1 MNKNVK
7 KNRPHKQEVVYE
19 RIVEGFDAS
28 KANEN
33 DYMNER
39 KELEQADVLVQEQ
52 ASEETGIVVKWQT
65 ENKDEN
71 GNRLE
76 LPARI
81 AFEDSKVNMGRL
93 PVWYLNALG
102 SMNEKELD
110 DFIKKYNEDL
120 SINECIAIN
129 LLRGA
134 KQGKKEDVDRFWNI
148 QMKMLNKTNVNMNF
162 NVDNKPDAVVT
173 SLLDDI
179 AKKIQD
185 GNVVAE
191 NFKDTPTP

>member
-110 DFIKKYNEDL
+110 EFIKKYNEDL